1 MINIY
6 LLLYLKNLFIK
17 VLDKM
22 QETNDLCFSW
32 RKIKL
37 PKKEEQTQY
46 SMKMCTLNG
55 LKRKSPFINIIPTL
69 EDKYRTI
76 NRFKF
81 KAFKTE

>member
-37 PKKEEQTQY
+37 SKKEEQIQY
-46 SMKMCTLNG
+46 STIMSTLNG
-55 LKRKSPFINIIPTL
+55 SRRKSPFINIIPTL
-69 EDKYRTI
+69 VFYFI
-76 NRFKF
+76 S
-81 KAFKTE
+81 

>member
-37 PKKEEQTQY
+37 SKIHENVYFKWFKKKISFY
-46 SMKMCTLNG
+46 
-55 LKRKSPFINIIPTL
+55 
-69 EDKYRTI
+69 
-76 NRFKF
+76 
-81 KAFKTE
+81 

>member
-37 PKKEEQTQY
+37 SKKVAQIQY
-46 SMKMCTLNG
+46 SMKMCSLNG
-55 LKRKSPFINIIPTL
+55 LRRKSPFINIIPTL
-69 EDKYRTI
+69 VFYYI
-76 NRFKF
+76 S
-81 KAFKTE
+81 

>member
-1 MINIY
+1 M
-6 LLLYLKNLFIK
+6 FIK
-17 VLDKM
+17 VLDKI

-55 LKRKSPFINIIPTL
+55 LKRKSPFINIIPAL
-69 EDKYRTI
+69 ADKYKSI
-76 NRFKF
+76 NRLKF
-81 KAFKTE
+81 KAFEAV